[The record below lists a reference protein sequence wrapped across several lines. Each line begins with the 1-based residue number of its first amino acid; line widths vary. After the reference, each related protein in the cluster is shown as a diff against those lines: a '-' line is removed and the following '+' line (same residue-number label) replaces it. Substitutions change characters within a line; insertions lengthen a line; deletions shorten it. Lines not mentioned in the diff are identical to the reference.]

1 MCILATPSKYLLLL
15 LRPYNFCLL
24 LCPFCME
31 CSLVFSDFP
40 EEISSLSHSIVF
52 LYFFCIDHWGKLSY
66 LSLLFF
72 GALYSDEYI
81 FHFSPVPITSLLFSA
96 ICKVSSDNH
105 FAYLLFFFLGI
116 VLITVSYT
124 TSWTSIHSSSGTL
137 SVRSNPLNLSLPLY
151 NDKGF
156 DLGHTW
162 MV

>member
-72 GALYSDEYI
+72 GALHSDGYI
-81 FHFSPVPITSLLFSA
+81 FPFPLCLLLLFFSQLFVRPPQTA
-96 ICKVSSDNH
+96 I
-105 FAYLLFFFLGI
+105 LLFLHFFFLGMVFI
-116 VLITVSYT
+116 PDSCTVSG
-124 TSWTSIHSSSGTL
+124 TSIHSSSGTL
-137 SVRSNPLNLSLPLY
+137 SIKSNPLNLFLTS
-151 NDKGF
+151 
-156 DLGHTW
+156 T
-162 MV
+162 V

>member
-1 MCILATPSKYLLLL
+1 MYIPDDKIYFNYFKSAS
-15 LRPYNFCLL
+15 NFAH
-24 LCPFCME
+24 LCMK
-31 CSLVFSDFP
+31 CSPDTSNFL

-81 FHFSPVPITSLLFSA
+81 FHFSPLPITSLLFSA

-137 SVRSNPLNLSLPLY
+137 SVKPNPLNLSRPLY
-151 NDKGF
+151 NHKGV
-156 DLGHTW
+156 DLDYSW